1 MHTGAPHY
9 VALSVVTGMGSI
21 VPEIEALALVPD
33 QGFLLYETSD
43 RSVRISDGQQA
54 QERQS

>member
-21 VPEIEALALVPD
+21 GPEIEALALVSD

>member
-1 MHTGAPHY
+1 
-9 VALSVVTGMGSI
+9 MGSI
-21 VPEIEALALVPD
+21 GPEIEALALVSG